1 MTIYKSDQFLNF
13 RIKETWIDPEKENT
27 DDLNLNGFS
36 AHFTSIGGRRGIAT
50 YFKDNFNFTEE
61 VKKTNYQMLKVSSED
76 MDVINVYRSDNAP
89 FSFVDDLDS
98 LICTRRTTHIV
109 GDFNICYNTNKQSK
123 VVKYLEKNG
132 FRYVL
137 IYGLL

>member
-36 AHFTSIGGRRGIAT
+36 AYFTSIGGRRGIGT
-50 YFKDNFNFTEE
+50 YFKNNINFTEE
-61 VKKTNYQMLKVSSED
+61 VKKFNYQMSKVSSEG
-76 MDVINVYRSDNAP
+76 MDVINVSRSENALC
-89 FSFVDDLDS
+89 SFVNDLDS
-98 LICTRRTTHIV
+98 LICTERTTYII
-109 GDFNICYNTNKQSK
+109 GDFNICYNTQKQSK
-123 VVKYLEKNG
+123 VIKYLEKNG

-137 IYGLL
+137 IY